1 MYMQYVSLSKIP
13 NKYPD
18 LKNYTK
24 FKDDVVLLSG
34 LYPEKNTI
42 NYQLPKYDDITPV
55 DNTFFRFVIAVSV
68 DENDKSPKYFTSKTF
83 YSDIKLAYK
92 VGNPYFPIQALIGG
106 NNVMSINLKQYFE
119 IFDKVET
126 DEKDTP
132 VDVVKNIFISD
143 LVGPDNNLQIEKKK
157 KEIVELQTKLNAIS
171 EKITLTETKLGSN
184 LYKRSI
190 FKKRS
195 DIEEQKKDTEKELE
209 DAKQEAVSLNVVIDK
224 LNADIKG
231 FQESNQN
238 SLLGNESV
246 IDYEALI
253 RFIDFMVTPSPFS
266 LDGLETNNVL
276 AAEKIGE
283 WRGEWITAYKKRQ
296 AGDIIQATTI
306 DDRIKPPKTEEGE
319 KTFLQKVGELPVIKQ
334 IVGAVKAVGNFFKK
348 LFSDERLKTDLVK
361 IGEIDGINIYKFKY
375 KYDKSKVQIGV
386 IAQELLNT
394 KYSNAVS
401 TDAKT
406 GFYIVDYNTLQQKVD
421 IINAIEKAKDNYN
434 KGLVGKSLFGRVSI
448 TAKPEYENTTPTKKL
463 MFGGKLNK
471 LDNNIKR
478 DVGNTIFKKIKK

>member
-1 MYMQYVSLSKIP
+1 
-13 NKYPD
+13 
-18 LKNYTK
+18 
-24 FKDDVVLLSG
+24 
-34 LYPEKNTI
+34 
-42 NYQLPKYDDITPV
+42 
-55 DNTFFRFVIAVSV
+55 
-68 DENDKSPKYFTSKTF
+68 
-83 YSDIKLAYK
+83 
-92 VGNPYFPIQALIGG
+92 
-106 NNVMSINLKQYFE
+106 
-119 IFDKVET
+119 
-126 DEKDTP
+126 
-132 VDVVKNIFISD
+132 
-143 LVGPDNNLQIEKKK
+143 
-157 KEIVELQTKLNAIS
+157 
-171 EKITLTETKLGSN
+171 
-184 LYKRSI
+184 
-190 FKKRS
+190 
-195 DIEEQKKDTEKELE
+195 
-209 DAKQEAVSLNVVIDK
+209 
-224 LNADIKG
+224 
-231 FQESNQN
+231 
-238 SLLGNESV
+238 
-246 IDYEALI
+246 
-253 RFIDFMVTPSPFS
+253 MVTPAPFS
-266 LDGLETNNVL
+266 LEGLETNNVL

-406 GFYIVDYNTLQQKVD
+406 GFYIVDYNILQQKVD

-434 KGLVGKSLFGRVSI
+434 KGLVGKSLFGKLSI
-448 TAKPEYENTTPTKKL
+448 TAKPEYENTTPSKKL